1 MNIKEIINGIAVIID
16 DEVDK
21 QDSGIYKIREN
32 IIANN
37 IPVATYSDVP
47 STETVKFLSQAAF
60 VILDWNFYQDDDLL
74 DDPTERLMLPG
85 LKENK
90 KAQVIEF
97 VKALLNEIFIP
108 IFIFTTSPPELVMQS
123 LKEEHV
129 ICEGNP
135 DRIFVKQ
142 KNDIKSDEELF
153 DTMDEWLKTMP
164 SVYVLKEWEKLANA
178 TKTKMFLEWYEL
190 SPNWVSVIWKMIKN
204 DSIEN
209 DYEFGTF
216 ITKNIVNRMQLFE
229 FDEEYIQGEK
239 SIPKSELLRIIE
251 GERYQKYDSQPNQPK
266 QAYTGDLFKCSG
278 KYYLNLR
285 AQCDISREEDG
296 EYNPDLYCIKGS
308 KLRDADI
315 IAEDIKLTDSGDLV
329 FSNSKNFSLEDLGQI
344 CQDEDRLLDFNAN
357 FKKYRN
363 NMIFYNKGELLE
375 KKTEAIIACV
385 DNGKYIKFE
394 LRKLELKKFYEIKEK
409 RIGRILPPYITKIQQ
424 KFAQHIVREGIMPIP
439 EELFL
444 E

>member
-74 DDPTERLMLPG
+74 DDPTERLMLSG

-129 ICEGNP
+129 ICDGNP

-229 FDEEYIQGEK
+229 
-239 SIPKSELLRIIE
+239 
-251 GERYQKYDSQPNQPK
+251 RYQKYGSQPNQPK

-285 AQCDISREEDG
+285 AQCDISREENG

-394 LRKLELKKFYEIKEK
+394 LRKLELKKFAEIKEK